1 MNSNFD
7 LDINNYSLNE
17 LKNFLKLND
26 NYNPNDI
33 ENKVN
38 EMINDIFKMEKSAYE
53 PRYKFDI
60 INFVKLAKDI
70 LISAYNDIQTER
82 EINRVAK
89 RNEEKVHQSN
99 KVGKIMNPLGIHQVL
114 QTQSIPYDTVDP
126 YRHNRTKLIYVFN
139 TSARDNFF
147 QSVCTNC
154 SFTLNTKLKN
164 VISIAISSVQIPNV
178 MLTFSAD
185 RQTNQIYMHEY
196 NTGINGI
203 ITIPDGNYSRVDS
216 SNNILPFYTPA
227 MSVILEK
234 TINDFFG
241 GNRFKVIID
250 PASNRTTISNTT
262 NTFTMDIL
270 KKTNEDIEICNS
282 NNTNIDAYDYDVNI
296 KPSAFISTLGY
307 LLGYRNFI
315 YFGKNSYTSEGTF
328 NNVYSS
334 YLYFALDDHT
344 SSQTIT
350 NTYGVLQE
358 SLINDNVLGVI
369 PMNSSPFECVFD
381 NNSNFIYKKRDY
393 FGPVDI
399 SKISIKILNQRGAIV
414 NLLQDEF
421 SFSLEVTTIYDL
433 KKPFMISNF
442 TEFV

>member
-17 LKNFLKLND
+17 LKNFLQLDD

-33 ENKVN
+33 EIKVN
-38 EMINDIFKMEKSAYE
+38 EITNDIFQVDKSSYD
-53 PRYKFDI
+53 PKYKFDI
-60 INFVKLAKDI
+60 INFVRLAKDI

-82 EINRVAK
+82 EISKVIN
-89 RNEEKVHQSN
+89 RNEQNAKKTNQ
-99 KVGKIMNPLGIHQVL
+99 VGKIINPLGVHQAL

-147 QSVCTNC
+147 QSGCTNC
-154 SFTLNTKLKN
+154 SFTMPTKLKN
-164 VISIAISSVQIPNV
+164 VISISISSVQIPNV

-185 RQTNQIYMHEY
+185 RQTNQIYIYED

-227 MSVILEK
+227 MSVVLEK
-234 TINDFFG
+234 AINDFFG
-241 GNRFKVIID
+241 GTRFQVTID

-270 KKTNEDIEICNS
+270 KKSYEDIELCNS
-282 NNTNIDAYDYDVNI
+282 NNTNIDDYDYDKKI

-307 LLGYRNFI
+307 LLGYRNFA
-315 YFGKNSYTSEGTF
+315 YSGNNSYTSEGTF
-328 NNVYSS
+328 NNIYSS

-350 NTYGVLQE
+350 NTYGVLQD

-369 PMNSSPFECVFD
+369 PMNSSPFEFVFD

-399 SKISIKILNQRGAIV
+399 SKISIKILNQSGAIV
-414 NLLQDEF
+414 NLLQNEF